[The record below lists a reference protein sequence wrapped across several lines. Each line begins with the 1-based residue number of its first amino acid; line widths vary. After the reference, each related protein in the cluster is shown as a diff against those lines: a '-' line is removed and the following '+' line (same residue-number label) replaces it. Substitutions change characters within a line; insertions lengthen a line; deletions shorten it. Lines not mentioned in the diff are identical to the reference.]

1 LDNGDFHP
9 LAPMAAEMEKKTPPT
24 SRITSTGTAVMQFY
38 ANLVILALVGVLLSA
53 YLSFQVYNPAVSF
66 VSTVLSYVVVLLATY
81 LLTKK
86 DLEHKYGDLL
96 KRIKRKYT
104 QKIHNL
110 KRDHDTSTL
119 ERTIRNGTQ
128 TLIKNAIDYFKI
140 DNIKNEMGSTAA
152 IQNLQLDKYG
162 QIIELL
168 ADFSLILPDYEE
180 NRRIVQQEIHHQIDI
195 YEIDEKPFAQFLM
208 RILEKYRVTFNKKL
222 REREEQNGFGRM
234 KTCPKC
240 AEKVWPK
247 AKVCRHCGHRF
258 NEPLLLLAGASN
270 GNRDLM
276 KRARLLF
283 SEGKHGEAVDIYTK
297 AIDADPQA
305 RQAYYN
311 RGIIFLKLDNEI
323 QGIEDLKAAACM
335 GHKKASR
342 LLEVLRM
349 MKTQDQGYF
358 PKTETPSP

>member
-1 LDNGDFHP
+1 MHL
-9 LAPMAAEMEKKTPPT
+9 
-24 SRITSTGTAVMQFY
+24 Y
-38 ANLVILALVGVLLSA
+38 ANLVILGLAGVLLSA
-53 YLSFQVYNPAVSF
+53 YLSFQVLNPSVSF
-66 VSTVLSYVVVLLATY
+66 VSTVLAYVIVLLATF

-86 DLEHKYGDLL
+86 DLDQKYGDLL
-96 KRIKRKYT
+96 KRIKRKYG
-104 QKIHNL
+104 QKIHKL
-110 KRDHDTSTL
+110 KIDHDMTTL

-195 YEIDEKPFAQFLM
+195 YEIDEKPFALFLV

-258 NEPLLLLAGASN
+258 DDPPVLLPGASN

-276 KRARLLF
+276 RQGRLLF
-283 SEGKHGEAVDIYTK
+283 NEGKHKEAVDIYTK
-297 AIDADPQA
+297 AIDADPEA
-305 RQAYYN
+305 SQAYYN
-311 RGIIFLKLDNEI
+311 RGVIFLKSDNEV

-335 GHKKASR
+335 GHKKATR

-349 MKTQDQGYF
+349 MKTQDEGQYHPG
-358 PKTETPSP
+358 PEGLS